1 MEEISDEIQGDLVIV
16 GGGGTT
22 PDMHKRILE
31 MAGGRRAR
39 ILVIPQASRNVDK
52 SRVHYHTR
60 LDPKLLYPQLSGEPS
75 PFARLSLKAQ
85 QLLPVIA
92 VIADPKTGVLPSAEK
107 LARSMYA
114 SLDTV
119 ERALQELQKADIL
132 SFVQQRP
139 GYSSV
144 VDKWKEAGVD
154 EVAIL
159 DLSDHKRAISEVEN
173 ADLVWI
179 SGGSQ
184 RRLMDSLKGTGVPEV
199 LRRHYREGGVIG
211 GSSAGAAVMSKF
223 MITGDEVVAGLGLW
237 PEAMVDQHF
246 LARRR
251 FNRLLRAVLD
261 RPSLI
266 GVGIDERTAV
276 FLHGKSFEVLGESSV
291 LVLDARKAKT
301 EDVATT
307 DVVLHVLRS
316 GMKFDWTK

>member
-1 MEEISDEIQGDLVIV
+1 MIV
-16 GGGGTT
+16 GGGETT

-31 MAGGRRAR
+31 MAGGRKAKV
-39 ILVIPQASRNVDK
+39 LVIPQAS
-52 SRVHYHTR
+52 S
-60 LDPKLLYPQLSGEPS
+60 
-75 PFARLSLKAQ
+75 
-85 QLLPVIA
+85 
-92 VIADPKTGVLPSAEK
+92 
-107 LARSMYA
+107 
-114 SLDTV
+114 
-119 ERALQELQKADIL
+119 
-132 SFVQQRP
+132 VQQRP
-139 GYSSV
+139 GYSSAA
-144 VDKWKEAGVD
+144 DMWKEAGVG

-159 DLSDHKRAISEVEN
+159 DLSDHKRAISEVVN

-184 RRLMDSLKGTGVPEV
+184 RRLMDSLKGTGVPEAI
-199 LRRHYREGGVIG
+199 RRHYREGGVIG

-223 MITGDEVVAGLGLW
+223 MITGDEVIAGLGLW

-291 LVLDARKAKT
+291 LVVDARKAKT

>member
-1 MEEISDEIQGDLVIV
+1 MSSDTLEEISDEIQGDLVIV

-31 MAGGRRAR
+31 MAGGLKAK
-39 ILVIPQASRNVDK
+39 ILVIPQASSNVDK
-52 SRVHYHTR
+52 S
-60 LDPKLLYPQLSGEPS
+60 S
-75 PFARLSLKAQ
+75 PTA
-85 QLLPVIA
+85 
-92 VIADPKTGVLPSAEK
+92 
-107 LARSMYA
+107 
-114 SLDTV
+114 
-119 ERALQELQKADIL
+119 
-132 SFVQQRP
+132 
-139 GYSSV
+139 
-144 VDKWKEAGVD
+144 DKWKEAGVG

-159 DLSDHKRAISEVEN
+159 DLSDHKRAISEVMN

-184 RRLMDSLKGTGVPEV
+184 RRLMDSLKGTGVPEA

-223 MITGDEVVAGLGLW
+223 MITGHEVIAGLGLW

-276 FLHGKSFEVLGESSV
+276 FLHGKSFEVVGESSV
-291 LVLDARKAKT
+291 LVVDARKAKT